1 MVQIKVSKEL
11 AETLKWKSN
20 NIDTERK
27 YLLDALCETI
37 VSMYQIDDVEA
48 TCNMRE
54 FFPSWH
60 LADYKCLLDSLEKG
74 FEIVE

>member
-54 FFPSWH
+54 FFPLWH
-60 LADYKCLLDSLEKG
+60 LADYKYLLESLEKG